1 MTFTYI
7 EKVWKTIWKKW
18 SLSGLAAFPGIYMD
32 ITMFVYWDSRQ
43 PSMTD
48 KTLTTSNL
56 YINPLQENVYFSWQE
71 VMETGEK

>member
-1 MTFTYI
+1 
-7 EKVWKTIWKKW
+7 
-18 SLSGLAAFPGIYMD
+18 
-32 ITMFVYWDSRQ
+32 
-43 PSMTD
+43 MTD